1 MNKTIVLT
9 ACVACCLV
17 EEHDPIEV
25 SDHPHRMSANKQRDW
40 MDYAGLASQLYQNAQ
55 VNDVRDKMA
64 AMGQIALI
72 KEARE
77 QQELS
82 EKQRLD
88 HARDFLFT
96 CTNVMAKVKML
107 SETNLRGSVL
117 VALNM
122 QRKMPE
128 TGLKTSL
135 FPDFADKQRLTDLQ
149 QELADFLETN
159 RPRLSETDRG
169 LVAECERYQEEENEL
184 EQALRLT
191 QEFEEHEARKSRL
204 EEIKEVQLPNAGHLV
219 ILAGFGIGLVL
230 AALGFASG
238 DRSGEVAGMVI
249 GGGAAVI
256 SLIVGLAIQNSNA
269 TLENQ
274 KLFAE
279 KQQLEAHLNQV
290 GPLFRERGSPG
301 KVFPVIAGIGA
312 NPSSQELS
320 AELERRRKFVE
331 EAGNGT
337 GA

>member
-1 MNKTIVLT
+1 MGYVLLCNGCRRQAWRQVRSIMN
-9 ACVACCLV
+9 
-17 EEHDPIEV
+17 
-25 SDHPHRMSANKQRDW
+25 ANKQRDW
-40 MDYAGLASQLYQNAQ
+40 LDYAGLASQLYQNAQ

-88 HARDFLFT
+88 HARDFLFI
-96 CTNVMAKVKML
+96 CTNVMAKVKKL

-159 RPRLSETDRG
+159 RPRLSEADRG
-169 LVAECERYQEEENEL
+169 LVEECERYQQEEEEL

-191 QEFEEHEARKSRL
+191 QEFEAHEALKSKL
-204 EEIKEVQLPNAGHLV
+204 EKIKEVQLPNEGNEL
-219 ILAGFGIGLVL
+219 ILAGFGFGLIL
-230 AALGFASG
+230 AVLGFASG
-238 DRSGEVAGMVI
+238 DRSGEVLGLI
-249 GGGAAVI
+249 LGGAAVVGT
-256 SLIVGLAIQNSNA
+256 LIVGLVMQNSNA
-269 TLENQ
+269 TLEKK

-279 KQQLEAHLNQV
+279 KQELEAHLNQV

-301 KVFPVIAGIGA
+301 KVFPVLAKVFPVLTSTGV
-312 NPSSQELS
+312 NPSSHELS